1 MSSRSK
7 NILIALLSIAII
19 GVNLVTVLYY
29 LSHRPVAEHEFGI
42 PDTIEVRYGEKIVKL
57 TSDDKEFSKILDF
70 TDSRT
75 KFIQYYTPADTQINF
90 DKFSGLYIR
99 FVYDHALSFT
109 FDYQYE
115 RKTSEVTSITFPLQ
129 DTVSSYAVV
138 GSADSTETLS
148 GLAINAE
155 LIKLAEELVK

>member
-7 NILIALLSIAII
+7 NILIALLSVAIVCI
-19 GVNLVTVLYY
+19 NIFSVVYFLA
-29 LSHRPVAEHEFGI
+29 HRPAPEHVFGT
-42 PDTIEVRYGEKIVKL
+42 PDTIEVRYGEKVVKL
-57 TSDDKEFSKILDF
+57 TSDDKDFSKILDF
-70 TDSRT
+70 TDTRT

-90 DKFSGLYIR
+90 DEFSGLYIR

-115 RKTSEVTSITFPLQ
+115 RKTAEVTSITFPLQ

>member
-7 NILIALLSIAII
+7 NILIALLSVAIVCI
-19 GVNLVTVLYY
+19 NIFSVVYFLA
-29 LSHRPVAEHEFGI
+29 HRPVPEHEFGT
-42 PDTIEVRYGEKIVKL
+42 PDAIEVRYGEKVVKL
-57 TSDDKEFSKILDF
+57 TSDDKDFSKILDF
-70 TDSRT
+70 TDTRT
-75 KFIQYYTPADTQINF
+75 KFIQYYTPADTRINF
-90 DKFSGLYIR
+90 DGFSGLYIR
-99 FVYDHALSFT
+99 FIYDHALSFT

-115 RKTSEVTSITFPLQ
+115 RKTAEVTSITFPLQ